1 MKELFKNLGL
11 DGERMQTFLK
21 LLELG
26 AQPASVIARYVGVP
40 RTTMYSILDEL
51 KKLGFVEEF
60 ERSGIKYYKCI
71 PIENLQDILEA
82 RANKVAYTM
91 ELLNKEL
98 PDLLMKENKLSVT
111 PKVKFY
117 EGKDAVMK
125 MYEDVLKEKGF
136 YAFFNPQ
143 VDNPI
148 MKIYF
153 DKIENAIR
161 KRKLCVKEFVV
172 RGSKG
177 NLYLKKYSTGCHK
190 IKLLPKGVKFDA
202 DNIICEDKIYM
213 VSYGDV
219 EVSGV
224 EIFSRS
230 LAFAHRVMF
239 EQLWGKG

>member
-26 AQPASVIARYVGVP
+26 AQPASVVARYVGVP

-51 KKLGFVEEF
+51 KKLGFIEEF
-60 ERSGIKYYKCI
+60 ERAGIKYYKCI
-71 PIENLQDILEA
+71 SVESLQDILEA
-82 RANKVAYTM
+82 RANKVVYTM
-91 ELLNKEL
+91 ELLEKEL
-98 PDLLMKENKLSVT
+98 PGLIMKENKLSVT

-117 EGKDAVMK
+117 EGKEAIMK
-125 MYEDVLKEKGF
+125 MYEEVLKEKGF
-136 YAFFNPQ
+136 YSFFNPQ
-143 VDNPI
+143 VDNPV
-148 MKIYF
+148 MKVYF

-161 KRKLCVKEFVV
+161 KKHLRVKEFVV
-172 RGSKG
+172 RGAKG
-177 NLYLKKYSTGCHK
+177 NLYLKKYSTSYHK
-190 IKLLPKGVKFDA
+190 IKLLPKGVTFDA

-230 LAFAHRVMF
+230 LAQAHRVMF
-239 EQLWGKG
+239 EQLWGIS